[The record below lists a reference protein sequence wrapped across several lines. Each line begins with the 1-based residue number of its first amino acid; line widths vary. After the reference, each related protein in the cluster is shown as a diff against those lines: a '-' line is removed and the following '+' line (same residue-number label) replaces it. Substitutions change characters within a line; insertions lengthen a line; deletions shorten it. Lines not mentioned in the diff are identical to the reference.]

1 MNDKTLGQI
10 AFEAHRDCLDGN
22 RPWSDVREAERQVW
36 EVTAGAVATEEQMR
50 LRRAALDDADTI
62 DGHGGSDVDKLC
74 ADTLRHF
81 AELRC

>member
-1 MNDKTLGQI
+1 MSDKTLGQI

-36 EVTAGAVATEEQMR
+36 EVTAGAVATEEQVR
-50 LRRAALDDADTI
+50 LRQAAMDDADTI
-62 DGHGGSDVDKLC
+62 ADSGTDVDKLC

-81 AELRC
+81 ADLRC